1 MSTLRNPISPTRA
14 ANKIGGRGSER
25 ILPWVLEIFR
35 ALRFGGLLLF
45 AGPALCADELYSNG
59 TIVSMDAQ
67 GRMLEA
73 VGVRDGRIVV
83 VGGKAAV
90 AEVLQ
95 PGFKRIDLQGRTLLP
110 GFYAAHDHF
119 PEAGENTLYQVDLN
133 SPPIGSIRNMDEL
146 IAALKRKAEVTPEG
160 GWVVGWGYDDTL
172 LTEFRHPTRDD
183 LDRVSTRHPIWIS
196 HVSGHLG
203 VANSKALEI
212 AGVTKTTEQPRGGR
226 IRLDANTSEPNGVFE
241 ECASLVGRHIPGL
254 TTEQR
259 QAAIRKAQEDYLAQ
273 GVTTTVIAGAS
284 AETLQD
290 LDVAVAAST
299 LRLRISALVAWR
311 AADPLPQLRAPM
323 ERIHLTG
330 VKMLQDGSIQG
341 YTGYLGA
348 PYYKQPA
355 GRQDYR
361 GYASRPREELIR
373 MVTAFHQKGLRVAI
387 HGNGDAAIDDILEA
401 FAAAQQ
407 ADPRPDARHRIEHC
421 QTAREDQ
428 LARMEQLGVS
438 PSFFVAHVYYWGDRH
453 RDIFLGP
460 ERAARISPLASSL
473 RHHLRFTLHNDTSV
487 TPVNPLMLVWTAVN
501 RVTSSGKVL
510 GKDQAISVMDALR
523 SVTSEA
529 AWQNFEEK
537 DRGSIEPGKLADFV
551 IVDRNPLTVPPME
564 LRDLKVMATIIGGE
578 KMFAR

>member
-1 MSTLRNPISPTRA
+1 MFVEHSPM
-14 ANKIGGRGSER
+14 R
-25 ILPWVLEIFR
+25 ICCLV
-35 ALRFGGLLLF
+35 LF
-45 AGPALCADELYSNG
+45 AGSALGGEVMYSNG
-59 TIVSMDAQ
+59 TIVSMDA
-67 GRMLEA
+67 GGATFEA
-73 VGVRDGRIVV
+73 VGARDGRIVA
-83 VGGKAAV
+83 VGTKAAV
-90 AEVLQ
+90 AQTLHA
-95 PGFKRIDLQGRTLLP
+95 GFAQIDLHGHTLLP

-119 PEAGENTLYQVDLN
+119 PEAGENELYQVDLN
-133 SPPIGSIRNMDEL
+133 SPPIGAIHTMDEL
-146 IAALKRKAEVTPEG
+146 VAALKRKADATPPG
-160 GWVVGWGYDDTL
+160 NWVLGWGYDDTL
-172 LTEFRHPTRDD
+172 LAEARHPTRAD
-183 LDRVSTRHPIWIS
+183 LDRVSTQHPIWVVHI
-196 HVSGHLG
+196 SGHLA

-212 AGVTKTTEQPRGGR
+212 AGVSKATAQPRGGR
-226 IRLDANTSEPNGVFE
+226 IRTDALTGEPNGVFE
-241 ECASLVGRHIPGL
+241 ECGSLVGRHIPGH
-254 TTEQR
+254 TAAQR
-259 QAAIRKAQEDYLAQ
+259 QASIRQAQGGYLAQ

-284 AETLQD
+284 AETLHD
-290 LDVAVAAST
+290 LDAAVAAGA

-311 AADPLPQLRAPM
+311 DATPMPALDAAP

-341 YTGYLGA
+341 YTGYLA
-348 PYYKQPA
+348 TPYYKQPE
-355 GRQDYR
+355 GKQDYR

-373 MVTAFHQKGLRVAI
+373 MVTEFHQRGLRVAI

-407 ADPRPDARHRIEHC
+407 AAPRPDARHRIEHC

-460 ERAARISPLASSL
+460 ERAARISPLAGAL

-487 TPVNPLMLVWTAVN
+487 TPVNPIMLVWTAVN
-501 RVTSSGKVL
+501 RLTSSGKVL
-510 GKDQAISVMDALR
+510 GKDEAISVMDALR

-551 IVDRNPLTVPPME
+551 LLDRNPLSISPME
-564 LRDLKVMATIIGGE
+564 IRDLQVLETIVGGE
-578 KMFAR
+578 RVFAR

>member
-1 MSTLRNPISPTRA
+1 MIMA
-14 ANKIGGRGSER
+14 WHCGA
-25 ILPWVLEIFR
+25 
-35 ALRFGGLLLF
+35 LLLLV
-45 AGPALCADELYSNG
+45 GPAAGADALYSNG

-67 GRMLEA
+67 GQSFEA
-73 VGVRDGRIVV
+73 VGVRDGRIVA
-83 VGGKAAV
+83 VGTRDAV
-90 AEVLQ
+90 SAIL
-95 PGFKRIDLQGRTLLP
+95 PAGFTRVDLHGHTLLP

-119 PEAGENTLYQVDLN
+119 PEAGENDLYQVDLN
-133 SPPIGSIRNMDEL
+133 SPPIGSIRDMEQL
-146 IAALKRKAEVTPEG
+146 IAALKRKADVTPEG
-160 GWVVGWGYDDTL
+160 AWVLGWGYDDTL
-172 LTEFRHPTRDD
+172 IAESRHPTRDD
-183 LDRVSTRHPIWIS
+183 LDRVSTRHPVWIT
-196 HVSGHLG
+196 HISGHLG

-212 AGVTKTTEQPRGGR
+212 GGVTKDTAQPRGGR
-226 IRLDANTSEPNGVFE
+226 IRLDPATGEPNGVFE
-241 ECASLVGRHIPGL
+241 ECGSLVGRHIPGL
-254 TTEQR
+254 TAAQR
-259 QAAIRKAQEDYLAQ
+259 QAAIRQAQAGYLAQ

-284 AETLQD
+284 ARTLQD
-290 LDVAVAAST
+290 LDAAVAANT

-311 AADPLPQLRAPM
+311 DADPMPVMHAPL

-348 PYYKQPA
+348 PYYQPPE
-355 GRQDYR
+355 GKPDDC
-361 GYASRPREELIR
+361 GYASRPRAELIK
-373 MVTAFHQKGLRVAI
+373 MVTAFHQQGLRVAI

-407 ADPRPDARHRIEHC
+407 AAPRPDARHRIEHC

-438 PSFFVAHVYYWGDRH
+438 PSYFVAHVYYWGDRH

-460 ERAARISPLASSL
+460 ARAARISPLAGSR

-501 RVTSSGKVL
+501 RVTSTGKVL
-510 GKDQAISVMDALR
+510 GKDEAIPVLDALR
-523 SVTSEA
+523 GVTSEA

-551 IVDRNPLTVPPME
+551 ILDRNPLTVPPME
-564 LRDLKVMATIIGGE
+564 LRDLQVLETLIGGE
-578 KMFAR
+578 PVSAR

>member
-1 MSTLRNPISPTRA
+1 MSTIHPIHPIHPSCCRVSRA
-14 ANKIGGRGSER
+14 ECTF
-25 ILPWVLEIFR
+25 PWVHEMQWT
-35 ALRFGGLLLF
+35 LRICGLLL
-45 AGPALCADELYSNG
+45 AGTAIGADELYSNG
-59 TIVSMDAQ
+59 TVVSMNAQ
-67 GRMLEA
+67 GSNFEA
-73 VGVRDGRIVV
+73 VGVRAGRIVA
-83 VGGKAAV
+83 VGTKESV
-90 AEVLQ
+90 AWSLQ
-95 PGFKRIDLQGRTLLP
+95 PGFKQYDLGGRTLLP

-119 PEAGENTLYQVDLN
+119 PEAGENALYQVDLN
-133 SPPIGSIRNMDEL
+133 SPPIGAIRDMDQL
-146 IAALKRKAEVTPEG
+146 IAALKRKAGVTPEG
-160 GWVVGWGYDDTL
+160 AWVVGWGYDDTL
-172 LTEFRHPTRDD
+172 LAESRHPTRDD
-183 LDRVSTRHPIWIS
+183 LDGVSTRHPIWIS

-212 AGVTKTTEQPRGGR
+212 AGVTKATGQPRGGR
-226 IRLDANTSEPNGVFE
+226 IRLDAKTGEPNGVFE
-241 ECASLVGRHIPGL
+241 EAGSLVGRHIPGY
-254 TTEQR
+254 TAEQR
-259 QAAIRKAQEDYLAQ
+259 QAAIRMGQECYLAQ

-290 LDVAVAAST
+290 LDAAVTANT
-299 LRLRISALVAWR
+299 LRLRVSALVAWR
-311 AADPLPQLRAPM
+311 AAAPMPDLRAAP

-341 YTGYLGA
+341 YTGYLGE
-348 PYYKQPA
+348 PYYKQPE
-355 GRQDYR
+355 GKQDYR

-387 HGNGDAAIDDILEA
+387 HGNGDAAIDDILDA

-428 LARMEQLGVS
+428 LARMELLGVS
-438 PSFFVAHVYYWGDRH
+438 PSYFVAHVYYWGDRH

-460 ERAARISPLASSL
+460 GRAARISPLAGSL

-487 TPVNPLMLVWTAVN
+487 TPVDPLRLVWTAVN

-510 GKDQAISVMDALR
+510 GKDEAIPVMDALR
-523 SVTSEA
+523 GVTSEA
-529 AWQNFEEK
+529 AWQNFEEQ

-564 LRDLKVMATIIGGE
+564 LRDLKVVKTIIGGE
-578 KMFAR
+578 PVFAR